1 MDKNFPVFS
10 VQVYSTVWLA
20 VRHTSVRPLVVTI
33 VPCVSET
40 HNPSQPNVNPMK
52 LRKSTPFRSSPFLA
66 VAFSATV
73 FCHIAASSA
82 SAQAL
87 YWDNDGATPG
97 FGAAAGTW
105 AAPTTGN
112 GTQGWSSDA
121 TGATFPTDVTTTT
134 GNTLNFGTSAAALA
148 AGTITVSGTVDA
160 NKIVFAASTSGP
172 FTLSGGTIALGGT
185 SPSITNNR
193 GGQTITSALTLNAN
207 TSIVTAT
214 SGTAITLNGAIGG
227 PSNLTLTTA
236 NVNLGGSNTF
246 FFLGAASNYAGST
259 IITTA
264 NVNNN
269 LTVRSEINNALPTT
283 TVLALNGGNGP
294 TSSTRI
300 VTFDLNNRD
309 QKIAGLTN
317 TPATNRAQ
325 RVLTGTGTS
334 LLTIENTSPASSTF
348 SGNINGAGMSL
359 AKAGTG
365 TQILSSTNSYTGN
378 TNISGGKLQGVVGG
392 NCAASKVIISNTL
405 GTFGI
410 AVTDNTK
417 TWTCKDLA
425 PTAAGMIEFN
435 FGAVTP
441 STSLSPL
448 TITDP
453 ALVTGVADFTAA
465 TPKIQVNVDAG
476 LLPGVYPLM
485 TWDTVSGT
493 IPTTADL
500 TVSNIAGGT
509 AASLSVTGNTL
520 NLVIASTA
528 ASVVKANN
536 TNNLNLGTSWVG
548 GTAPDS
554 TKIAIW
560 NDTVTAA
567 NTTVLGADATWAG
580 ISILNPN
587 GLVTINGSNTLTLGA
602 AAIDIDLGTATAD
615 MALNCPLALSDS
627 NAWNV
632 AATRS
637 LTLGGQVSGAF
648 GIDKLGDGT
657 AILSSGLNSYSG
669 NTSVSAGALKL
680 GANNVI
686 PNGIGNGNVSVAAT
700 LDLNGKSDTVNG
712 LSGAG
717 IIDNTLAATS
727 PVLTVGANDQTSTF
741 GGVIQNTTGSVNLVK
756 TGTGTL
762 VLGAANTLSGSVTV
776 NGGTLG
782 YTNTAPLDNAS
793 GIALAGGTTLRSEV
807 NGATLAPPITVGV
820 ADTIARITAPISA
833 GSGTTLFPVTI
844 NSPIT
849 GAGDVTFIGLNS
861 TNSYGMIV
869 LNAPCDYAGDTV
881 MTCSNELAT
890 PSTLGNNNIF
900 VRLGVENALPAT
912 TVLKLDGGGGA
923 GSGRFC
929 ELNLFGNNQ
938 TLAGLTNVTGN
949 ALRSQEIYNTS
960 GTLATLTVNN
970 TDSFVYSG
978 KLGGQIGFTATSG
991 DNLAL
996 TKSGAGTFTISG
1008 ANTYTGATTIS
1019 GGTLALGALGTLPNA
1034 SAVSIGAGTL
1044 NAATTG
1050 TETTGTLA
1058 VTGAATISLAAG
1070 AQLVFADSSAGGT
1083 ATWAGTLSIGG
1094 FVSGSSLNFGSSS
1107 GLTAQQLS
1115 KISATGFTNFG
1126 LDAEGDLTAD
1136 PASGGTFADWLL
1148 ANAPATGFVTDTDKD
1163 GLANGVENVLGSNP
1177 NAYNAG
1183 LTEVSSTAT
1192 SVIFK
1197 HTLNPTIASDVTYG
1211 YEWST
1216 DLTEWK
1222 TTGQTNTGGTTA
1234 TIIPSAPALGVV
1246 TVTVTITGGPPAKL
1260 FGRLAARN

>member
-1 MDKNFPVFS
+1 
-10 VQVYSTVWLA
+10 
-20 VRHTSVRPLVVTI
+20 
-33 VPCVSET
+33 
-40 HNPSQPNVNPMK
+40 MK

-73 FCHIAASSA
+73 FCHFAASSA

-97 FGAAAGTW
+97 FGTATGTW

-121 TGATFPTDVTTTT
+121 TGATLPTDVTTTT

-172 FTLSGGTIALGGT
+172 FTLSGGTIAFGGT

-425 PTAAGMIEFN
+425 PTAAGLIEFN

-453 ALVTGVADFTAA
+453 ALVTGVADFTVA
-465 TPKIQVNVDAG
+465 TPKIQVNVDTG
-476 LLPGVYPLM
+476 LLPGTYPLM

-548 GTAPDS
+548 GSAPDS
-554 TKIAIW
+554 TKIATW
-560 NDTVTAA
+560 NNTVTAA
-567 NTTVLGADATWAG
+567 NTTILGANATWAG

-602 AAIDIDLGTATAD
+602 AAIDIDLDTATAD
-615 MALNCPLALSDS
+615 MTLNCPLALSDG

-632 AATRS
+632 AATRT
-637 LTLGGQVSGAF
+637 LTLGGQVSGIF

-680 GANNVI
+680 GADNVI
-686 PNGIGNGNVSVAAT
+686 PNGIGNGNVSVTGT
-700 LDLNGKSDTVNG
+700 LDLNGKNETVNG

-717 IIDNTLAATS
+717 IVDNTLTAAASTF
-727 PVLTVGANDQTSTF
+727 TVGANDQSSSF
-741 GGVIQNTTGSVNLVK
+741 GGVLQNSAGTLNLAK
-756 TGTGTL
+756 IGTGTL
-762 VLGAANTLSGSVTV
+762 VLGGANTLSGSVTV
-776 NGGTLG
+776 NSGTLAFS
-782 YTNTAPLDNAS
+782 NTAPFDNAS
-793 GIALAGGTTLRSEV
+793 GIILAGGTRLRSDV
-807 NGATLAPPITVGV
+807 GGNNLTNVAPPITVG
-820 ADTIARITAPISA
+820 ATGTIATITAPNA
-833 GSGTTLFPVTI
+833 PANGSTAVTVTL
-844 NSPIT
+844 NSPIS
-849 GAGDVTFIGLNS
+849 GGGDVTFLGINS
-861 TNSYGMIV
+861 TNSFGTVI
-869 LNAPCDYAGDTV
+869 LNGQSQYAG
-881 MTCSNELAT
+881 MTRLDCSDELAT

-900 VRLGVENALPAT
+900 VRLGVENALPT
-912 TVLKLDGGGGA
+912 TTILTLAGGNGS
-923 GSGRFC
+923 GSGRSC
-929 ELNLFGNNQ
+929 ELNLGGNNQ
-938 TLAGLTNVTGN
+938 MLAGLNNDISLLTARNQRVTSSS
-949 ALRSQEIYNTS
+949 A
-960 GTLATLTVNN
+960 ATLTINNSVDCAFGGTGISSTFNGNPVNP
-970 TDSFVYSG
+970 TA
-978 KLGGQIGFTATSG
+978 QITGAIT
-991 DNLAL
+991 LA
-996 TKSGAGTFTISG
+996 KSGSGTFTLRG
-1008 ANTYTGATTIS
+1008 PNTYTGATTIV
-1019 GGTLALGALGTLPNA
+1019 GGTLTLGGANALPNT
-1034 SAVSIGAGTL
+1034 SAVSIGTATL
-1044 NAATTG
+1044 NAANAG
-1050 TETTGTLA
+1050 TETAGTLS
-1058 VTGAATISLAAG
+1058 VSGAAAINLVAG
-1070 AQLVFADSSAGGT
+1070 AQVVFADSSAGGS
-1083 ATWAGTLSIGG
+1083 ATWAGTLNING
-1094 FVSGSSLNFGSSS
+1094 FASGSSLNFGSST

-1115 KISATGFTNFG
+1115 KISATGFTNFA
-1126 LDAEGDLTAD
+1126 LDAEGDLTAT
-1136 PASGGTFADWLL
+1136 AAGGFSSWITGTFANGSVPAGQQG
-1148 ANAPATGFVTDTDKD
+1148 ANQDFDTD
-1163 GLANGVENVLGSNP
+1163 GISNLVEYAVAGEDPTVPKASVGSFAANVLSFTKRVGTS
-1177 NAYNAG
+1177 G
-1183 LTEVSSTAT
+1183 LTYA
-1192 SVIFK
+1192 IQ
-1197 HTLNPTIASDVTYG
+1197 D
-1211 YEWST
+1211 ST
-1216 DLTEWK
+1216 DLGVSDAWATV
-1222 TTGQTNTGGTTA
+1222 TGGSYINNSTTISY
-1234 TIIPSAPALGVV
+1234 TLSPGSPVRNFV
-1246 TVTVTITGGPPAKL
+1246 
-1260 FGRLAARN
+1260 RLQVLSN